1 MSGIYEKPPAQPD
14 MSWQEQ
20 CRLAWRR
27 AWPIIRQLLGWTCIV
42 LGIIGLFLP
51 LLQGVLFLM
60 IGIALVGRRNWLLRW
75 TAVKIKLFVRRWAA
89 HPHPWLSRLG
99 LFALRGQQQLSRQR
113 RRLAW
118 RAMSRRSPRREPPR

>member
-1 MSGIYEKPPAQPD
+1 MSGIYEKPPAQQNIA
-14 MSWQEQ
+14 WQQ
-20 CRLAWRR
+20 QIRLVWRR
-27 AWPIIRQLLGWTCIV
+27 AWPVIRQMLGWTFIV
-42 LGIIGLFLP
+42 LGILGLFLP
-51 LLQGVLFLM
+51 LLQGVLFLV

-75 TAVKIKLFVRRWAA
+75 SSVTIKVFVRRWAT

-118 RAMSRRSPRREPPR
+118 RAMARRTPPK